1 MSVLVHRLSMA
12 AADRGKHLRQTE
24 AQKPYRQKKTACF
37 SRPMDPIVTNHEEV
51 LPYGKAAQKTLA
63 DRKPCVF

>member
-12 AADRGKHLRQTE
+12 AADRGRHLRQTE

-37 SRPMDPIVTNHEEV
+37 SRPMDPIVTNHEEM
-51 LPYGKAAQKTLA
+51 LLYGKATQKTLTGI
-63 DRKPCVF
+63 KPCVF